1 MPSHKARKK
10 VISALSGSRNT
21 GTTMVFRASD
31 PDMLKAVKAGD
42 KVKFEPDR
50 INRYFTITKI
60 DEVK

>member
-1 MPSHKARKK
+1 
-10 VISALSGSRNT
+10 
-21 GTTMVFRASD
+21 MVFRASD